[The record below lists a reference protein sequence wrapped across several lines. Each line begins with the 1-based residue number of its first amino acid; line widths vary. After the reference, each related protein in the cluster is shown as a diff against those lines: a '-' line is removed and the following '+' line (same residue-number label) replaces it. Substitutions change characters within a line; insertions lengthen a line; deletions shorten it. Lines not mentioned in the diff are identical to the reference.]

1 MRIRTATGTQQL
13 MTTLFRQ
20 GMSCVLRLTISLLL
34 VFCTPPAVDHCAKN
48 AALALEQ
55 GSTMT
60 YSAQVVTEPAAVS
73 IDLGHRLSHKSSD
86 NAFPF
91 FVIPLQ
97 TSIISRIPFA
107 FIPFYVINRFANI
120 IGLKA
125 TALRAPP
132 SL

>member
-1 MRIRTATGTQQL
+1 MRIWTGTGTQQL
-13 MTTLFRQ
+13 MSTLFRQ
-20 GMSCVLRLTISLLL
+20 GMSCILRLTISLLL

-60 YSAQVVTEPAAVS
+60 YSSQVVMEPAVVS
-73 IDLGHRLSHKSSD
+73 IDLGQRVSHKSSD
-86 NAFPF
+86 SAFHF
-91 FVIPLQ
+91 FAIPLQ
-97 TSIISRIPFA
+97 TSIISRVSLA
-107 FIPFYVINRFANI
+107 FIPFYIIDRFANI